1 MATDA
6 EFEAFAPTAWPALF
20 RTAWLLTHDRQ
31 ASEDLAQE
39 ALAKV
44 FVRWRTIDAIAS
56 PLAYARTTLVRT
68 FISSRRR
75 ASAGEVVSDLVDSI
89 AAPDD
94 PTVRL
99 TIHRALAEL
108 SPLDRAVIVLR
119 HLEQRT
125 VTEVAGDLRLTES
138 AVRSRASRAAAR
150 LRALLRADF
159 PELAATKP

>member
-6 EFEAFAPTAWPALF
+6 EFDVFAPIAWPALL

-39 ALAKV
+39 ALARV
-44 FVRWRTIDAIAS
+44 YLRWRHIDAIAS

-75 ASAGEVVSDLVDSI
+75 ASSREIVSDTIDSVTE
-89 AAPDD
+89 PPD

-99 TIHRALAEL
+99 AIHQALARL
-108 SPLDRAVIVLR
+108 TPLDRAVIVLR
-119 HLEQRT
+119 HLEDRS
-125 VTEVAGDLRLTES
+125 VAEVAEDLRLTES
-138 AVRSRASRAAAR
+138 AVRSRASRATAR
-150 LRALLRADF
+150 LREALGADF
-159 PELAATKP
+159 PEFSRSTL